1 MSEYDEEKVRRNVI
15 RNVKEHARKHLPSKK
30 MLFLFFLLGMGIG
43 LVSVPTV
50 INQAW
55 AWQVANSMITIN
67 GLIIGFSILAL
78 TVFLRRGYSENLFK
92 KLAEESSDNLVTDF
106 KRLRENPQKISNEEL
121 MTGFVSNVMYPFVD
135 VAIFRGAILI
145 SMLCSLVSIGSCLM
159 LFGVSPERMSNP
171 LSQWLFVSIYGFA
184 ISMFIYSA
192 YYVFHGVSAIAEKA
206 TEMRTE
212 EGYKIASEVLKRK
225 LDEFIKENESKQ
237 K

>member
-1 MSEYDEEKVRRNVI
+1 
-15 RNVKEHARKHLPSKK
+15 
-30 MLFLFFLLGMGIG
+30 
-43 LVSVPTV
+43 
-50 INQAW
+50 
-55 AWQVANSMITIN
+55 
-67 GLIIGFSILAL
+67 
-78 TVFLRRGYSENLFK
+78 
-92 KLAEESSDNLVTDF
+92 
-106 KRLRENPQKISNEEL
+106 
-121 MTGFVSNVMYPFVD
+121 
-135 VAIFRGAILI
+135 
-145 SMLCSLVSIGSCLM
+145 M